1 MTKIYL
7 RDEPLPSEEG
17 ALSAGIEPAGSESPQ
32 VFDAFVRS
40 QADTRAKVIQA
51 VGMKLD

>member
-1 MTKIYL
+1 MPDVREKL
-7 RDEPLPSEEG
+7 LK
-17 ALSAGIEPAGSESPQ
+17 AGIEPATSATPEE
-32 VFDAFVRS
+32 FAAFMRS